1 MLVFLK
7 KKKKVPGMIKVL
19 QCFYI
24 RHFGR
29 DSTKF

>member
-1 MLVFLK
+1 
-7 KKKKVPGMIKVL
+7 MIKVL

>member
-1 MLVFLK
+1 MLVFLN
-7 KKKKVPGMIKVL
+7 KKKVPGMIKVL